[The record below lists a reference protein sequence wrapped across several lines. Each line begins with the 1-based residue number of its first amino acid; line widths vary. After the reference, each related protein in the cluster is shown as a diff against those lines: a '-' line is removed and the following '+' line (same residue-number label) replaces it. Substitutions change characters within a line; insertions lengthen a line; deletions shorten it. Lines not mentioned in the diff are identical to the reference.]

1 MTPGEIRE
9 RLIAQHDGLRARIDA
24 ARLASEKWACGEVP
38 PSHVRKALSE
48 LTDALRAHNLHEERA
63 LEGLIRSMDPWG
75 RALEEFMDDEHVRE
89 HRNMLDALGQVT
101 DARDPREGGR
111 QLEKFCERVLDHMTW
126 EERTLLNASLEED
139 EVSTDAER
147 R

>member
-1 MTPGEIRE
+1 MTPGEIRDQ
-9 RLIAQHDGLRARIDA
+9 LIAQHDGLRARIDA

-48 LTDALRAHNLHEERA
+48 LADALRAHNLHEERA
-63 LEGLIRSMDPWG
+63 LQELIRSMDPWG
-75 RALEEFMDDEHVRE
+75 PALEELMDDGHVRE
-89 HRNMLDALGQVT
+89 HRNMLDALAQVS

-126 EERTLLNASLEED
+126 EERALLNVSLGDD
-139 EVSTDAER
+139 ESIDAER
-147 R
+147 S

>member
-1 MTPGEIRE
+1 MTPGEIRDQ
-9 RLIAQHDGLRARIDA
+9 LIAQHDELRARIDA

-48 LTDALRAHNLHEERA
+48 LADALRAHNLHEERA
-63 LEGLIRSMDPWG
+63 LQDLIRSMDPWG
-75 RALEEFMDDEHVRE
+75 PALEELMDDGHVRE
-89 HRNMLDALGQVT
+89 HRNMLDALAQVS

-126 EERTLLNASLEED
+126 EERALLNVSLGD
-139 EVSTDAER
+139 EGSIDAER
-147 R
+147 S